1 VSEKPTPEIPARFVR
16 IPSIAERKLGR
27 DYSAPIRL
35 DPRVLE
41 QMQKTIQ
48 TLAAAYSDALGAQI
62 ASLLP
67 LIDPASEC
75 AGDARSRLYA
85 VAHDVRG
92 LAGTFGM
99 PIVGNFARSLCGYM
113 ENRTELDSTIVRFH
127 VEAMRDA
134 ATGRASDI
142 ALANETLR
150 SLERLID
157 AAGPD
162 AKSAG

>member
-1 VSEKPTPEIPARFVR
+1 MSEKPTSEIPARFVR

-35 DPRVLE
+35 DPRVLD
-41 QMQKTIQ
+41 QMQQTIK
-48 TLAAAYSDALGAQI
+48 TLAAAYSETLGAQI

-67 LIDPASEC
+67 LIDEAGAG

-99 PIVGNFARSLCGYM
+99 PVVGDFARSLCDYM
-113 ENRTELDSTIVRFH
+113 EKRINLDSTIVRFH
-127 VEAMRDA
+127 VEAMNDA
-134 ATGRASDI
+134 VNDPAPDTAI
-142 ALANETLR
+142 ANETLR
-150 SLERLID
+150 SLERLIH
-157 AAGPD
+157 AAGSD
-162 AKSAG
+162 AKSFG